1 MPLPRTRSDGLTY
14 DTGAGEIQSLSP
26 LGTIPGVVILHV
38 SGANGVGTGFLRS
51 EGTGGMLLSWKAPG
65 SAVYGAPVNITANA
79 DYLLEDGEDRSKW
92 IRIEGH
98 FTLLGPVIEQRIY
111 LADVYDNQLV
121 SRDVTRLEA
130 FLGHVLLY
138 TIDFTNLSNRI
149 IRRIAFWIDPAVVDL
164 EISHNGSTWV
174 TPTTPATAL
183 QAWSPMAPVGS
194 IALHLRRTISAGS
207 PSDTDVLNQIHCHFY
222 GPW

>member
-1 MPLPRTRSDGLTY
+1 MPLASTRADGLIFE
-14 DTGAGEIQSLSP
+14 TGAGEIQSLSP

-51 EGTGGMLLSWKAPG
+51 EGTGGLLLSWKAPG
-65 SAVYGAPVNITANA
+65 SAVYGTSVNVTSND

-92 IRIEGH
+92 IRIEGWLS
-98 FTLLGPVIEQRIY
+98 LLGPVIEQRIY

-121 SRDVTRLEA
+121 SRDVTALEA
-130 FLGHVLLY
+130 AVGDILIY
-138 TIDFTNLSNRI
+138 TIDFTNLSTEI

-164 EISHNGSTWV
+164 EISHNGAAWV

-183 QAWSPMAPVGS
+183 QI
-194 IALHLRRTISAGS
+194 IAALSSLSTVNLFLRRTISASS